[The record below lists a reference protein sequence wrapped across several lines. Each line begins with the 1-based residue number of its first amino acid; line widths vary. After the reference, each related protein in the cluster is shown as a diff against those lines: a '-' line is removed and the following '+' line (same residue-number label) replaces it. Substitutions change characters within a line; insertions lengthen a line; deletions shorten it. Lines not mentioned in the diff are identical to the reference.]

1 VVKAVAQAR
10 AAADPA
16 TPAAPETRTVALCA
30 TEDSRT
36 RDALHRALA
45 TTRLKTLH
53 AALRI
58 PTESNRAE
66 VAQLLQNSIELD
78 VEVDDCLRLFRHI
91 LELYEVHKIS
101 QWFGLLVK
109 YVATACAGSKH
120 TDLDRLCSFREG
132 MACAE
137 AAQAEEDGQAL
148 QPGGGAA

>member
-1 VVKAVAQAR
+1 M
-10 AAADPA
+10 
-16 TPAAPETRTVALCA
+16 ALCG

-36 RDALHRALA
+36 RYALHRALA

-58 PTESNRAE
+58 PIEPNQAE

-78 VEVDDCLRLFRHI
+78 VEVDDCLRIFRHI

-101 QWFGLLVK
+101 LWFGLLVK
-109 YVATACAGSKH
+109 YVATACAGSEH
-120 TDLDRLCSFREG
+120 AALERICSFREG

-137 AAQAEEDGQAL
+137 AAQAEEHGQAV
-148 QPGGGAA
+148 QPGGRAD